1 MSYSELIEIMWLDVW
16 GNSTLASVVLLGVFF
31 FLSYKKR
38 LDIGETTMVILPV
51 LFGLITVDYLSPW
64 IKGLFVIPI
73 GALWGMAVLKIAG
86 LR

>member
-1 MSYSELIEIMWLDVW
+1 MSYSEIIEVMWLDVW

-38 LDIGETTMVILPV
+38 LNIAETTMVILPV
-51 LFGLITVDYLSPW
+51 LFGLTAVDYLGPW
-64 IKGLFVIPI
+64 IKAMFVIPI